1 MGSIMKLSIQS
12 RVAAILISESK
23 TITMLL
29 GMIGLFLGIGFIIGD
44 SGSMDY
50 HPLLMLFDSWIWAT
64 IFLLYSFLKFSQIV
78 QKVPDRVRIFNS
90 TLGMWLWTYVLISF
104 LIYDPKPV
112 SPAEILLL
120 VPLVCEV
127 IELVIDLYH
136 SKRHRS
142 IMKETSQ

>member
-1 MGSIMKLSIQS
+1 MGNTMHLSIQS

-29 GMIGLFLGIGFIIGD
+29 GIIGLFLGIGFFIGD
-44 SGSMDY
+44 STSIDY
-50 HPLLMLFDSWIWAT
+50 YPLLMLFDSAT
-64 IFLLYSFLKFSQIV
+64 WGIVFLIYSFLKLLQIV
-78 QKVPDRVRIFNS
+78 KKVHCRIKAFNS
-90 TLGMWLWTYVLISF
+90 TLGMWLWTYVIISF
-104 LIYDPKPV
+104 LIYDPKPI

-136 SKRHRS
+136 NKMNRS
-142 IMKETSQ
+142 SMKEKSR

>member
-1 MGSIMKLSIQS
+1 MGSTMNLSIQS

-29 GMIGLFLGIGFIIGD
+29 GIIGLFLGIGFIFGD
-44 SGSMDY
+44 STSADY
-50 HPLLMLFDSWIWAT
+50 HPLHMLFDAYVWAI
-64 IFLLYSFLKFSQIV
+64 IFLSYSLLKFLVIFKKIPCRV
-78 QKVPDRVRIFNS
+78 KVFNS
-90 TLGMWLWTYVLISF
+90 TLGMWLWTYVVISF
-104 LIYDPKPV
+104 LIYDSKPI

-136 SKRHRS
+136 DKDNKSTP
-142 IMKETSQ
+142 KEKSR